1 MLSQRIMPHSVQL
14 RIRFAMKNTHNSQER
29 LEYLKQQL
37 PLEITRAVADALK
50 EDLGGTLDPAADIT
64 AALIPADAQ
73 NQATLITREH
83 GVFCGKAWAEEVFK
97 QLAEQPGGSPVTIE
111 WNVDDGD
118 TVEPNQVLCTLTGSS
133 RMLLT
138 GERNAMNFI
147 QTLSGCASTVAQYA
161 NQLQGTDCRLLD
173 TRKTIPGLRSALKY
187 AVACGGGFNHRIGVF
202 DAYLIKENHIIAN
215 GGITPTIQMAKQLN
229 PGKPVEVE
237 TESLQELQEA
247 IDAGADIIMLDNF
260 TTEMMREAVKINA
273 GRAALENSGN
283 VTLET
288 IREFAE
294 TGVDYISVGALT
306 KHLKALD
313 LSMRFKEAF

>member
-1 MLSQRIMPHSVQL
+1 
-14 RIRFAMKNTHNSQER
+14 MKKTHNSQER

-37 PLEITRAVADALK
+37 PLEISRAVADTIK

-64 AALIPADAQ
+64 ASLIPADAR
-73 NQATLITREH
+73 NEATIITREH
-83 GVFCGKAWAEEVFK
+83 GVFCGQAWADEVFK
-97 QLAEQPGGSPVTIE
+97 QLGGQVTIT
-111 WNVDDGD
+111 WHVQDGD
-118 TVEPNQVLCTLTGSS
+118 KVEPNQVLCTLEGPS
-133 RMLLT
+133 RALLT

-147 QTLSGCASTVAQYA
+147 QTLSGCATITAQYA
-161 NQLQGTDCRLLD
+161 AELEGTNCRLLD

-215 GGITPTIQMAKQLN
+215 GGISQTIKTAKELN

-237 TESLQELQEA
+237 TESLAELQEA

-283 VTLET
+283 VTLAT
-288 IREFAE
+288 LREYAE

-313 LSMRFKEAF
+313 LSMRFK

>member
-1 MLSQRIMPHSVQL
+1 
-14 RIRFAMKNTHNSQER
+14 MKNTHNSQER

-37 PLEITRAVADALK
+37 PLEIRRSVADTLK

-64 AALIPADAQ
+64 ASLIPADAH
-73 NQATLITREH
+73 NVATIITREH
-83 GVFCGKAWAEEVFK
+83 GVFCGLAWADEVFK
-97 QLAEQPGGSPVTIE
+97 QLAEQDNGGKVTID
-111 WNVDDGD
+111 WHVQDGD
-118 TVEPNQVLCTLTGSS
+118 TVEPNQVLCTLSGPS

-147 QTLSGCASTVAQYA
+147 QTLSGCATATALYA
-161 NQLQGTDCRLLD
+161 KQIEGTGCRLLD
-173 TRKTIPGLRSALKY
+173 TRKTVPGLRSALKY

-202 DAYLIKENHIIAN
+202 DAYLIKENHIIAC
-215 GGITPTIQMAKQLN
+215 GGISQTIKTAKELN

-237 TESLQELQEA
+237 TENLDELREA
-247 IDAGADIIMLDNF
+247 IEAGADIIMLDNF
-260 TTEMMREAVKINA
+260 TTDMMREAVEINA

-288 IREFAE
+288 IREYAE

-306 KHLKALD
+306 KHVKALD
-313 LSMRFKEAF
+313 LSMRFK

>member
-1 MLSQRIMPHSVQL
+1 
-14 RIRFAMKNTHNSQER
+14 MKNTHNSQER

-37 PLEITRAVADALK
+37 PLEISRSVSDTLK

-64 AALIPADAQ
+64 ASLIPADA
-73 NQATLITREH
+73 NNVATIITREH
-83 GVFCGKAWAEEVFK
+83 GVFCGQAWADEVFK
-97 QLAEQPGGSPVTIE
+97 QLAEQPNGSQIDIE
-111 WNVDDGD
+111 WHVQDGD
-118 TVEPNQVLCTLTGSS
+118 AVEPNQVLCTLTGNA

-147 QTLSGCASTVAQYA
+147 QTLSGCATTVAKYVKQIEH
-161 NQLQGTDCRLLD
+161 TECRLLD

-202 DAYLIKENHIIAN
+202 DAYLIKENHIIAC
-215 GGITPTIQMAKQLN
+215 GGITQAISTAKQLN

-237 TESLQELQEA
+237 TESLEELKEA
-247 IDAGADIIMLDNF
+247 INAGADIIMLDNF
-260 TTEMMREAVKINA
+260 TTDMMREAVKINA

-288 IREFAE
+288 IGEFAA

-306 KHLKALD
+306 KHLKAMD
-313 LSMRFKEAF
+313 LSMRFK